1 MTGPSGLWLALALAA
16 CPQASAPAVRLL
28 VADRAVLEGGG
39 PHPLGVVALDA
50 HGRAVPA
57 PDVVALVSGPAHE
70 EGGSLLC
77 DGTGPVTVTVQ
88 AGELRGAGTLRC
100 VFLGSLTARP
110 EAARMVEYER
120 RGWRDLLD
128 ARDRFGQPH
137 APGELRPVLSSD
149 DETVVRVEGTVLR
162 AMARGKAQVTA
173 RVSGLVVTF
182 PVSVTAPT
190 CLRVQPRGDWQVTTA
205 ERVDLCD
212 ASAECLVR
220 APLEPSC
227 GPWLVQLLPH
237 DPTRAVLRSEV
248 AVDLR
253 LRSGVEAPPAPT
265 EVLAG
270 CAEVASA
277 GRYTVSAGPCPP
289 TPRAAPP

>member
-1 MTGPSGLWLALALAA
+1 LAA
-16 CPQASAPAVRLL
+16 CPEASAPAVRLL
-28 VADRAVLEGGG
+28 VADRAMLDGGG

-50 HGRAVPA
+50 QGRAVPA
-57 PDVVALVSGPAHE
+57 PEVVAQVSGPAHE

-88 AGELRGAGTLRC
+88 AGELKGTGTSRC

-110 EAARMVEYER
+110 EGARMVEHER
-120 RGWRDLLD
+120 RGWRDFLD

-162 AMARGKAQVTA
+162 ARARGRAQVTA
-173 RVSGLVVTF
+173 RISGRVVTF
-182 PVSVTAPT
+182 PVSVAAPT

-212 ASAECLVR
+212 ASADCLVR

-227 GPWLVQLLPH
+227 GPWLVQLLPR
-237 DPTRAVLRSEV
+237 DPTRGVLRSDV
-248 AVDLR
+248 QVDVR
-253 LRSGVEAPPAPT
+253 CPSSGESQPAPT

-289 TPRAAPP
+289 TPPAASP